1 MIYRLVYQIGFRFD
15 LGLIL
20 RFISGN
26 TRVESLSHI
35 LKAKQMLIRLT
46 ASEPMKILSQFE
58 TELPKSKSTR
68 LILSLGAAVCSL
80 MVLLPQSAA
89 AENLAEAIAMAY
101 ATNPALAR
109 ERSQQRA
116 NDENYVAARSR
127 LGPNLSFGASI
138 DHNSKPSFLAPDST
152 TSLNLSL
159 NQPLFASGALAAG
172 MDSAKSGVL
181 AGQYGLKS
189 IESNLVLDVIS
200 LYTAVRRDQEALYI
214 AEENQRVLKRQLDE
228 TRAMF
233 EAGQLTRTDVAQSE
247 SRYLASESGLA
258 QAKAQLESN
267 RGAYR
272 ALVGQTPTTLEAEP
286 DLKNMPSDFETAL
299 SLAEAKNFSL
309 QAALYQEKSAQ
320 AQLRAAK
327 SAYGP
332 TISLGSTHSQ
342 SSPTDDL
349 GGLHNSGRT
358 VTALNL
364 SVPLFAAGLNASN
377 VRKAHEGA
385 ISARESV
392 EEARRTV
399 FSNLTQAWS
408 TMLAAQTATR
418 SNEQQVKY
426 AQIAAEGVRTEQQV
440 GLRTNIEVLNAE
452 QELRSAQLAL
462 LDAKRAHY
470 ISKAQVLFL
479 TAGLTPE
486 SVVDGLEVYDSEANF
501 KKVAK
506 KGSLP
511 WVPLLKSVDGLVK

>member
-1 MIYRLVYQIGFRFD
+1 
-15 LGLIL
+15 
-20 RFISGN
+20 
-26 TRVESLSHI
+26 
-35 LKAKQMLIRLT
+35 
-46 ASEPMKILSQFE
+46 
-58 TELPKSKSTR
+58 
-68 LILSLGAAVCSL
+68 
-80 MVLLPQSAA
+80 
-89 AENLAEAIAMAY
+89 MAY
-101 ATNPALAR
+101 ASNPALAR

-127 LGPNLSFGASI
+127 LGPNLSFGVSV
-138 DHNSKPSFLAPDST
+138 DHNSKPSFLQPDSNT
-152 TSLNLSL
+152 GLNLNLS
-159 NQPLFASGALAAG
+159 QPLFASGALAAG
-172 MDSAKSGVL
+172 VDSAKSGVL

-189 IESNLVLDVIS
+189 VESNLVLDVIS
-200 LYTAVRRDQEALYI
+200 LYTAVRRDQEALLI
-214 AEENQRVLKRQLDE
+214 SEENQRVLKRQLDE

-247 SRYLASESGLA
+247 SRYLASSSSLA
-258 QAKAQLESN
+258 QARAQLESN
-267 RGAYR
+267 RAAYR
-272 ALVGQTPTTLEAEP
+272 ALVGQMPTALEPEP
-286 DLKNMPSDFETAL
+286 ELQNMPTDFDTAL
-299 SLAEAKNFSL
+299 SLAESKNFTL
-309 QAALYQEKSAQ
+309 QAALHQEKSAQ
-320 AQLRAAK
+320 AQLRGAK

-332 TISLGSTHSQ
+332 TISVGSNLSQ
-342 SSPTDDL
+342 SAPTDNL
-349 GGLHNSGRT
+349 SGLKDSGRT
-358 VTALNL
+358 VTTLNL

-377 VRKAHEGA
+377 VRKASEGA

-399 FSNLTQAWS
+399 LSNLTQAWS
-408 TMLAAQTATR
+408 TMLAAQSATK

-462 LDAKRAHY
+462 VDAKRAHY
-470 ISKAQVLFL
+470 IAKAQVLFL

-486 SVVDGLEVYDSEANF
+486 SVVEGLAVYDSNSNF